1 MVGVPSTGLSTR
13 EHFRQNA
20 SVAVFADTWSLEGSG
35 ERDFNTVLESMRRLL
50 GASQRTALVHFGV
63 REGGRSQSWTFKM
76 DSDGCTISSGR
87 DSDPDLEVLVT
98 AETWWRLVSGELA
111 PVEAFGTGEMRVI
124 GDLSVAR
131 RVAARLHRGD
141 KGE

>member
-1 MVGVPSTGLSTR
+1 VNVHQSISER
-13 EHFRQNA
+13 FRQNA
-20 SVAVFADTWSLEGSG
+20 SLAAFADSWSLEGSG

-50 GASQRTALVHFGV
+50 GASQRTALVHFEV
-63 REGGRSQSWTFKM
+63 REGGKSQSWTFKM

-87 DSDPDLEVLVT
+87 DSNPDLEVLVT
-98 AETWWRLVSGELA
+98 AETWWRLVSGELT

-131 RVAARLHRGD
+131 RVAARLQRGD